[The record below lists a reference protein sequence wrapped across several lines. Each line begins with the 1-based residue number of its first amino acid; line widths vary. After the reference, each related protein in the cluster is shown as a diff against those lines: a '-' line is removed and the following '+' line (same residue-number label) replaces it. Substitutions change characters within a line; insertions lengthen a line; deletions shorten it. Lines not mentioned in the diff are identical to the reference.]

1 MAEETGA
8 IFGIALVQP
17 SLKPADLA
25 LENVRFQQPELQE
38 IQIEEAEPDFGAQW
52 TAEENFGYRN
62 SYESWTRYTEDD
74 PEAGAGLFVSPRTGK
89 ELKFAI
95 VKVSN
100 PAVPALCQIA
110 QVALALIDMGSGQN
124 LLGLV
129 AQRIAAPVFVSS

>member
-74 PEAGAGLFVSPRTGK
+74 PEMYIPT
-89 ELKFAI
+89 
-95 VKVSN
+95 
-100 PAVPALCQIA
+100 
-110 QVALALIDMGSGQN
+110 LATCRWHWL
-124 LLGLV
+124 
-129 AQRIAAPVFVSS
+129 

>member
-74 PEAGAGLFVSPRTGK
+74 PEAAPNR
-89 ELKFAI
+89 FAHE
-95 VKVSN
+95 VWAKDVQHFMKLVHNN
-100 PAVPALCQIA
+100 PTSFKQHVREKRRVEGVLWPWANGFASIW
-110 QVALALIDMGSGQN
+110 G
-124 LLGLV
+124 
-129 AQRIAAPVFVSS
+129 

>member
-1 MAEETGA
+1 MAW
-8 IFGIALVQP
+8 
-17 SLKPADLA
+17 
-25 LENVRFQQPELQE
+25 
-38 IQIEEAEPDFGAQW
+38 IEEAEPDFGAQW

-129 AQRIAAPVFVSS
+129 VQRIAAPVFVSS

>member
-74 PEAGAGLFVSPRTGK
+74 PEAARSR
-89 ELKFAI
+89 E
-95 VKVSN
+95 
-100 PAVPALCQIA
+100 
-110 QVALALIDMGSGQN
+110 
-124 LLGLV
+124 
-129 AQRIAAPVFVSS
+129 AAC

>member
-129 AQRIAAPVFVSS
+129 VQRIAAPVFVSS